1 MRDQIRRYEA
11 ELSNDY
17 ADVDG
22 RYGQL
27 FLDVKTKELAVS
39 DLDKY
44 SKVLQAAI
52 MKYHS
57 LKMEDLNTTIKGLW
71 MNTYKGGGF
80 LLSKDN
86 KIFSVL
92 IEFLIDIDYIEIRAD
107 NEGSAANRTFNYRVC
122 LNSRL
127 IFEFTNTC

>member
-1 MRDQIRRYEA
+1 MRDQIRRYET

-57 LKMEDLNTTIKGLW
+57 LKMEDLNTTIKDLW
-71 MNTYKGGGF
+71 MSTYKGGGF
-80 LLSKDN
+80 LLSKGN

-92 IEFLIDIDYIEIRAD
+92 IEFPVDIDYIEIRAD

-122 LNSRL
+122 FNS
-127 IFEFTNTC
+127 